1 MIVLIL
7 ILGQIVFLAMGLK
20 VIFLLIDKAIVTYR
34 RRRFSPNRKRKWM
47 GFDLIFLS
55 RKNRR
60 KQGIIRKYQFDPF
73 VAGLWHQLLVRLQFD
88 ISASERLVN
97 SLRLKHPGKSDRWL
111 IEKAIHD
118 LDRDRWR

>member
-20 VIFLLIDKAIVTYR
+20 VVFLLIDKAIITYR
-34 RRRFSPNRKRKWM
+34 RKRFSPKRKRRWI
-47 GFDLIFLS
+47 GFDLLFLS

-60 KQGIIRKYQFDPF
+60 RQQIIRKYQDNPSI
-73 VAGLWHQLLVRLQFD
+73 AGLWYQLLVRLQFD

-97 SLRLKHPGKSDRWL
+97 SLRLKHPDKSDQWL
-111 IEKAIHD
+111 INKAIHD

>member
-1 MIVLIL
+1 
-7 ILGQIVFLAMGLK
+7 MGWNS
-20 VIFLLIDKAIVTYR
+20 IFLKI
-34 RRRFSPNRKRKWM
+34 
-47 GFDLIFLS
+47 
-55 RKNRR
+55 KNRR
-60 KQGIIRKYQFDPF
+60 KGRFFRKYQYDPF